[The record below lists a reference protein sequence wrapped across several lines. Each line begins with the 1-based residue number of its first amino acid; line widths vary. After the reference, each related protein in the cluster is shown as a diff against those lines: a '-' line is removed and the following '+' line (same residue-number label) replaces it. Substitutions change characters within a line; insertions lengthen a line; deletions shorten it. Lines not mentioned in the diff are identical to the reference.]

1 MRLIKNINIT
11 SIITIDVELTTIIT
25 EIEST
30 MIFNISIIPE
40 TIKKLFSHGLYWTRK
55 EVWQGTERGALVG
68 NDEEENTM

>member
-40 TIKKLFSHGLYWTRK
+40 TIKKLFSHGLY
-55 EVWQGTERGALVG
+55 
-68 NDEEENTM
+68 